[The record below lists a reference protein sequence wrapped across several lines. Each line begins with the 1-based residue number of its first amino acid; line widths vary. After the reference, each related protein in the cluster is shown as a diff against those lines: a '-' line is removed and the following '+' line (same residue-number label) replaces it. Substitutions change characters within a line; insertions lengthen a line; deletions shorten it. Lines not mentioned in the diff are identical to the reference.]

1 MRNISFTT
9 LIFLLVGALYVFANT
24 DLRKIGSIEVIIE
37 GAETVSESYIRQN
50 LQVEEGSLY
59 HSPAIDKSIRN
70 LMESGSI
77 QDVKVYLDPS
87 KEKEDR
93 IGLVFKVITK
103 ARLGNILFKGNKKYS
118 DKKLSKIVSSKPGQM
133 LDRSSIHSDLRA
145 LNDFY
150 LEKGFWDIRIRSEVI
165 QQSQNKDSSLVFN
178 IVENDKRKI
187 SKINFT
193 GNKNIRSKLLLDE
206 METAPWRFWR
216 FWSVRSK
223 YRPRILEED
232 LEKIINFYRNE
243 GFLGVRLEQR
253 NVRVMPVASNKLVLE
268 IEIYEGNRSFFGE
281 SEIIGNVVLKNLNC

>member
-9 LIFLLVGALYVFANT
+9 LIFLLVGELYVFANT

-103 ARLGNILFKGNKKYS
+103 ARLGNILFKGNKNLTYC
-118 DKKLSKIVSSKPGQM
+118 D
-133 LDRSSIHSDLRA
+133 
-145 LNDFY
+145 
-150 LEKGFWDIRIRSEVI
+150 
-165 QQSQNKDSSLVFN
+165 
-178 IVENDKRKI
+178 
-187 SKINFT
+187 
-193 GNKNIRSKLLLDE
+193 
-206 METAPWRFWR
+206 
-216 FWSVRSK
+216 SK
-223 YRPRILEED
+223 YWD
-232 LEKIINFYRNE
+232 YVF
-243 GFLGVRLEQR
+243 EQTR
-253 NVRVMPVASNKLVLE
+253 FNSNDSVTQT
-268 IEIYEGNRSFFGE
+268 
-281 SEIIGNVVLKNLNC
+281 